1 LNLIR
6 VMPAKGRTRA
16 MHTSNFLT
24 RLLADPA
31 RADPH
36 RRHRLVWIALGT
48 ILSSVGYLG

>member
-1 LNLIR
+1 
-6 VMPAKGRTRA
+6 

-36 RRHRLVWIALGT
+36 RRHRPGVDRARRDPLLRR
-48 ILSSVGYLG
+48 LSTL